1 MARAPKGQGALPL
14 PGRRSLPAYCPVR
27 VLIDDFHHIRHL
39 TARAPPPPRFRM
51 PGCPPRPRVRCGCA
65 LPITKAFVTYLL
77 NLRRRSP
84 APAVGDAGVES
95 AATAD
100 RRVYHGVYLY
110 FYSLLAPQLSAAPK
124 LLISG
129 WRIPPPARCRAQ
141 CRVVCA
147 SFPKRC
153 TLQKTGLL
161 RRPRRAA
168 SGKAGRLVCAAPCR
182 CHLAPRLV

>member
-1 MARAPKGQGALPL
+1 MARAPRKGQGALPL
-14 PGRRSLPAYCPVR
+14 GRRSLPAYCPVR

-51 PGCPPRPRVRCGCA
+51 PGCPASATDVCVAETR
-65 LPITKAFVTYLL
+65 KAVPVTYLL

>member
-1 MARAPKGQGALPL
+1 MARAPKGHRAPILAGVFP
-14 PGRRSLPAYCPVR
+14 YCPVR

-39 TARAPPPPRFRM
+39 TAPPPPRFRM
-51 PGCPPRPRVRCGCA
+51 PGCPPRPRVRCR
-65 LPITKAFVTYLL
+65 KAFVTYLL